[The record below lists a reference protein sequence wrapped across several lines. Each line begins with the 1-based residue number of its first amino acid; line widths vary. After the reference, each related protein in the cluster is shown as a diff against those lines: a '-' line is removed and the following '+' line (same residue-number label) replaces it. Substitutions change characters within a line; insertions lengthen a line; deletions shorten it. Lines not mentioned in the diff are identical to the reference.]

1 MLSKPIEHRAASA
14 TKLPSFPINLPEIRR
29 SVAEILALFGR
40 DRIFTE
46 YTRHDITHIDDMLAT
61 AEWIIPDA
69 TKSILSDAEWLTIVL
84 SIYFHDMGLVVTETE
99 FQHRADSGF
108 RAFCNHHLFTGSG
121 GADYQAKIG
130 LLDPDHK
137 ERFLYQEY
145 VRANHGR
152 RIRAWI
158 EGTQNPDLGY
168 AKVQIEEIDRLLR
181 PLDTDYR
188 RPGSRL

>member
-1 MLSKPIEHRAASA
+1 
-14 TKLPSFPINLPEIRR
+14 
-29 SVAEILALFGR
+29 
-40 DRIFTE
+40 
-46 YTRHDITHIDDMLAT
+46 MLAT

-69 TKSILSDAEWLTIVL
+69 TKSILSDAECLTIVL

-108 RAFCNHHLFTGSG
+108 RAFCNDHLFTGSG

-188 RPGSRL
+188 KDLALVCESQNLDDLDDLKKYRLSHPYGNSDNETVNLQYCATVL